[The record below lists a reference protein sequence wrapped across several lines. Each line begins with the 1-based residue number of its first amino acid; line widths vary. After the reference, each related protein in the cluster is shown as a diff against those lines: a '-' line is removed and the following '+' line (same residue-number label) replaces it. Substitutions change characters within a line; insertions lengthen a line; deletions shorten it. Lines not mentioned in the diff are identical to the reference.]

1 MEKLITSPEIVLIE
15 EIKNRLESQ
24 GIHSE
29 IIEDNNTFISASGEI
44 TKYSLLV
51 RQEDLPTALNIKN
64 EIEHER
70 TSEEVTPWCAKCGCE
85 DVSKEVIVH
94 RRSSII
100 YLILAPILLALGLIG
115 GFGIIFNWCFI
126 AGGILFFI
134 QYFIGH
140 KEKVYTCNKC
150 GHKFRRP

>member
-15 EIKNRLESQ
+15 EIKNRLKSE

-29 IIEDNNTFISASGEI
+29 MIEDNNTFISASGEI

-51 RQEDLPTALNIKN
+51 RKEDLPMALKIKN
-64 EIEHER
+64 EIENER
-70 TSEEVTPWCAKCGCE
+70 KSEEMMPWCVKCGDE

-94 RRSSII
+94 RHSSII
-100 YLILAPILLALGLIG
+100 YLVLAPILLVLGLIG
-115 GFGIIFNWCFI
+115 KFGVLFNWCFI
-126 AGGILFFI
+126 VGGILFFI
-134 QYFIGH
+134 QYFRGH
-140 KEKVYTCNKC
+140 EEEVFTCNKC